1 MLDPNSD
8 YRQQRNK
15 TMIERYGDVVP
26 TKSEIVKEKTRLTCE
41 KRFGVPHPMMND
53 IVKTKMIESLK
64 QNDLQAIA
72 VRRLETMK
80 RNNSFKKSRPEEKFY
95 QLLIERFGE
104 HDIER
109 NKRPDGT
116 AWPIDFYIK
125 SIDIWLQVD
134 GIYWHGLDGHL
145 DQHRQNIDVNKRSK
159 IIVYK
164 WETDRK
170 QERWFTEHNMKLMRF
185 TDLEVLSMKEC
196 PCLLSVDSHSHLE
209 DLHPRT

>member
-1 MLDPNSD
+1 MRSEVVKEKHRKAFANRTLEQRSMTKEKLRSTYQKHYGVDHPMLDPNSD

-41 KRFGVPHPMMND
+41 KRFGVPYPMMND

-170 QERWFTEHNMKLMRF
+170 HI
-185 TDLEVLSMKEC
+185 S
-196 PCLLSVDSHSHLE
+196 
-209 DLHPRT
+209 